1 MRTPGAPPPPRPC
14 SSDESCD
21 GQPGQSRA
29 PEVVIVVGAPPRA
42 EQSDRPTAYALSDR
56 IVRAVPAAVRPR
68 PLVCTDL
75 WWLNDPSLR
84 DRPTISIGAP
94 EVNALTAY
102 LADKLPTAFAI
113 DDVLMVQLDPA
124 FGDNLAACWGVNH
137 RQTAAAVDV
146 FAERY
151 LSGFLARRE

>member
-1 MRTPGAPPPPRPC
+1 M
-14 SSDESCD
+14 
-21 GQPGQSRA
+21 
-29 PEVVIVVGAPPRA
+29 VIVVGAHPCA
-42 EQSDRPTAYALSDR
+42 ERSDRPTAYALGDR
-56 IVRAVPAAVRPR
+56 IVRAMPALVRLG

-75 WWLNDPSLR
+75 WWLNDPSFR

-113 DDVLMVQLDPA
+113 DDVLMVQLDPT
-124 FGDNLAACWGVNH
+124 FGGDLAACWGVNH

-151 LSGFLARRE
+151 LSGFLALRE

>member
-1 MRTPGAPPPPRPC
+1 MRTPGAASPPGPC
-14 SSDESCD
+14 RSEDSCD
-21 GQPGQSRA
+21 NRSGQARA
-29 PEVVIVVGAPPRA
+29 PEVVIVVGAHPCA
-42 EQSDRPTAYALSDR
+42 ERSDRPTAYTLADR
-56 IVRAVPAAVRPR
+56 IHSAVPELLRQE

-75 WWLNDPSLR
+75 WWLNDASLR

-113 DDVLMVQLDPA
+113 DEVLMVQLDPA

-151 LSGFLARRE
+151 LSGFLALRE